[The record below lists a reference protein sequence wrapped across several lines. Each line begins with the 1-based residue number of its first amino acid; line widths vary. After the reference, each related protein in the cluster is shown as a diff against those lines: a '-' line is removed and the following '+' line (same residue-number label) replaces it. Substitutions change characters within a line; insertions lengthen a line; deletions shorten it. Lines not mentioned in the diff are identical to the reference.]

1 MEGNRV
7 QKETKKGP
15 DNPKKKALLIGIGAA
30 AVVVVGAYAGLC
42 AWVGSSPAI
51 LKGVSVGG
59 VSVGGMTQE
68 QAKSALEDSLDQVK
82 DLTVPLEYGTWSGS
96 IPGTALSLNAEDC
109 ARQAWETGRSN
120 FILQGGAYLGSLLGM
135 DQEVDLSLDW
145 SEDGQKQL
153 NALLD
158 EADQLAGGG
167 ITQAAYVIDGDQLKI
182 TKGVTGVAID
192 REKSEEQ
199 VKQALKDELEEK
211 LRGETV
217 QPETVTLTAHEESPQ
232 EPDFQAMYE
241 ELHTEPVDATVD
253 PQTYQATDSVVGV
266 DFDVEQ
272 AKTAYESAAE
282 GETVSIPLTLTQPK
296 ETKESLQAKLF
307 RDLLGSGTTNVS
319 GSSNR
324 KHNVKLS
331 AEACNGVVLMPGEVF
346 SYNNTTGSRSASKG
360 YLSAPVYSGG
370 ASVDEVGGGICQTS
384 STIYYAVLHTT
395 LEVVERKAHMYNTG
409 YVDEGMDATV
419 YYGLTDFR
427 FKNNT
432 NYPVKIVTRSYDQG
446 GKRKLTVEIYGT
458 NETGYY
464 AVPKSTTY
472 DWVSPTTQYKADSS
486 IPRGTTKVDSKQNPY
501 TGVSASTYRYIYDK
515 NGNLVEKQQMTS
527 STYKMRPK
535 TILYNPA
542 DGDPST
548 WVGGKPSQPQTQPET
563 PATQPETPATQ
574 PETPVTQPET
584 PATQPETPAETPTE
598 TPAETPAEQSAASSS
613 QTA

>member
-7 QKETKKGP
+7 QKERKKGP
-15 DNPKKKALLIGIGAA
+15 DNPKKKALMLGIGAA

-42 AWVGSSPAI
+42 AWVGSTPTI
-51 LKGVSVGG
+51 MKGVHVGG

-68 QAKSALEDSLDQVK
+68 QAKSTLEQSLDQVK

-96 IPGTALSLNAEDC
+96 IQGTALSLNAEDC

-120 FILQGGAYLGSLLGM
+120 VILRGGAYLGSLLGM
-135 DQEVDLSLDW
+135 KQDMDLDLDW

-153 NALLD
+153 DALLD

-199 VKQALKDELEEK
+199 VKQALEDELKEQ

-241 ELHTEPVDATVD
+241 ELHTEAVDSTVD

-307 RDLLGSGTTNVS
+307 RDLLGSGTTTVS

-346 SYNNTTGSRSASKG
+346 SYNNTTGSRSAAKG

-464 AVPKSTTY
+464 AVPESTTY

-486 IPRGTTKVDSKQNPY
+486 VPRGTTKVDSKQNPY

-548 WVGGKPSQPQTQPET
+548 WVNGKPAQPQPEPQPEPET
-563 PATQPETPATQ
+563 PATQPETPAAQ
-574 PETPVTQPET
+574 P
-584 PATQPETPAETPTE
+584 ETPTE
-598 TPAETPAEQSAASSS
+598 TPAEQPAASSS
-613 QTA
+613 QGA